1 MQPQHFGNSQDRLSN
16 EEISRGPRVLAIA
29 NQKGGVGK
37 TTTAVNLATALAA
50 CKKRVLIIDMDPQG
64 NASTGLG
71 VAPDRRARS
80 IYDVLMDGAAIKDVL
95 VETAVPGMAVVP
107 SGVDL
112 SGAELELVN
121 SDRREYRLRDG
132 LESLFGAYDYILI
145 DCPPALGLLT
155 LNAFVASD
163 AVLVPLQAEF
173 YALEGLSHLLR
184 TVERVK
190 RGLNPKLEIQG
201 IVLTMFDRRNN
212 LCDMVA
218 ADVRKHLGD
227 VVYETMIPR
236 NVRVSEAPSHG
247 KPVLLYDMNC
257 AGSQSYIRLAGEIL
271 RREKGGS
278 GPGADVPHSS
288 AISKNRAA
296 QGARAI
302 PGGVVSGST
311 VGVAKSLKPKQSKS
325 VSDQE
330 VKDPVAAAIA
340 TSKSFAAAR
349 APRLGN
355 GLAVGQSEIPTR

>member
-1 MQPQHFGNSQDRLSN
+1 MKPQHFDS
-16 EEISRGPRVLAIA
+16 SRGGKSSEAVLQGPRVLAIA

-50 CKKRVLIIDMDPQG
+50 CKKRVLILDMDPQG

-80 IYDVLMDGAAIKDVL
+80 IYHVLMDRAPIKEVL
-95 VETAVPGMAVVP
+95 IETAVPGMAVVP

-121 SDRREYRLRDG
+121 ADRREYRLRDG
-132 LESLFGAYDYILI
+132 LETLYGDYDYVLI

-271 RREKGGS
+271 RREKTSAGS
-278 GPGADVPHSS
+278 GGDLPHSS
-288 AISKNRAA
+288 ALAGHRSQ
-296 QGARAI
+296 QGAALS
-302 PGGVVSGST
+302 GGT
-311 VGVAKSLKPKQSKS
+311 MAAPKAPRLNVPKARSDKEQS
-325 VSDQE
+325 
-330 VKDPVAAAIA
+330 DPVAAAIA
-340 TSKSFAAAR
+340 TSKAFSAAR
-349 APRLGN
+349 NAGLGPN
-355 GLAVGQSEIPTR
+355 SSDNQLR